1 MSEKSTLQEIGA
13 LWKLITGSAVIAS
26 MCCLPSVIL
35 VMFGLASV
43 STAAAL
49 SNTLYWGEDGYAWFR
64 PMLNAFSAICVIIG
78 LILYFRR
85 EGICSFDEAKRQ
97 KRRVINI
104 SILVAIITILAYIL
118 LNFVILTEVGIALQL
133 PWESSRL
140 WN

>member
-1 MSEKSTLQEIGA
+1 MPEKSTLQEIGA